1 MVSVLVQSVLLASS
15 GILSIGSITLVI
27 LLLIS
32 DRGWHNGL
40 AYMLGYFSTYSL
52 IGVAVVVAGYQAS
65 GNSAGEQGIAVP
77 ILLIVLGSLLIWL
90 SLRNWRKPAHESEA
104 QSRFFSIVDKITPA
118 KAFSFGAM
126 VTVINFKNM
135 ALFLSALSVVIFS
148 PLLIAQKI
156 IITLSVAFVF
166 CLSVIIPV
174 FIYVIFPRRANKM
187 LNSIKQT
194 LEKHSRP
201 IGIWLPLIFGGLFLI
216 RGLTSLL

>member
-1 MVSVLVQSVLLASS
+1 MVSVLVQSIILASS

-40 AYMLGYFSTYSL
+40 AYMLGYFSTYCL
-52 IGVAVVVAGYQAS
+52 IGVAVVSAGYQATS
-65 GNSAGEQGIAVP
+65 SSTGEQGIVLP
-77 ILLIVLGSLLIWL
+77 FLLIVLGTLLIWL
-90 SLRNWRKPAHESEA
+90 SLRNWRKSASESNK
-104 QSRFFSIVDKITPA
+104 QPRFFSIVDKITPA

-126 VTVINFKNM
+126 VTVINFKNL
-135 ALFLSALSVVIFS
+135 ALFLSALSVVIIS
-148 PLLIAQKI
+148 PLLITQKV

-174 FIYVIFPRRANKM
+174 FIYIVFPQRANM
-187 LNSIKQT
+187 VLNRIKQT
-194 LEKHSRP
+194 LEAHSRP
-201 IGIWLPLIFGGLFLI
+201 IGIWLPLIFGGLFLM